1 MDRKNGNIIPMSERE
16 DLLNNL
22 KIDRT
27 KAPETEDSSSRKLIL
42 LGIAIVIVGSFS
54 WIFLSEEE
62 LKEVTT
68 FTVKSLQMSDSSA
81 TSILD
86 ASGYVVARRRATVSS
101 KMTGKV
107 MKVFIEEGM
116 YVEEGQLL
124 AQLDDSTM
132 IADLN
137 YSQSQLNE
145 AKRVFNR
152 TKELAKEELASQ
164 ASLDAARASVEGL
177 EALNEVRKQVVQ
189 DMKIL
194 APFSGVVV
202 YKAAQPGE
210 MISPVSAGGGFTN
223 TGICTIV
230 DMDSLEVEVDVN
242 ESFINRVKPGQPVIT
257 NLNAYPKWDIPSE
270 VIAIIPTA
278 DRNKATVKV
287 RIALLEKDERV
298 LPDMGSRVSFLRKV
312 ETKMEETPKEGVMIP
327 LAAISVSKDQSFV
340 QALKENKIIITNIEI
355 AEETANY
362 ARVTKGLESGMKV
375 IARFDDD
382 LEDNQKVIVK

>member
-1 MDRKNGNIIPMSERE
+1 MSDRE

-22 KIDRT
+22 KIDRSQ
-27 KAPETEDSSSRKLIL
+27 APTEDHSSSRKFIM
-42 LGIAIVIVGSFS
+42 LGLAVFIVGLFS
-54 WIFLSEEE
+54 WIFLSEDE

-152 TKELAKEELASQ
+152 TQELAKEELASQ

-177 EALNEVRKQVVQ
+177 EALNAVRKQVVQ

-278 DRNKATVKV
+278 DRNKATVRV

-312 ETKMEETPKEGVMIP
+312 ETQVNETPKEGMMIP
-327 LAAISVSKDQSFV
+327 LAAISTSDNQPKV
-340 QALKENKIIITNIEI
+340 QALNNDRIVVTNIEV

-362 ARVTKGLESGMKV
+362 ARVTAGLKSGMKV

-382 LEDNQKVIVK
+382 LKDNQKVIVK

>member
-1 MDRKNGNIIPMSERE
+1 MSDREN
-16 DLLNNL
+16 LLNNL
-22 KIDRT
+22 KIDRS
-27 KAPETEDSSSRKLIL
+27 APPAAGGQQSSKLYL
-42 LGIAIVIVGSFS
+42 LAISVLIVGLF
-54 WIFLSEEE
+54 WWLFLSDDE

-68 FTVKSLQMSDSSA
+68 FTVKSLEMSDASA

-116 YVEEGQLL
+116 YVEEGQIL

-132 IADLN
+132 QADLN

-145 AKRVFNR
+145 AKRIFNR
-152 TKELAKEELASQ
+152 TKELAKDELASQ
-164 ASLDAARASVEGL
+164 AALDAARASVEGL
-177 EALNEVRKQVVQ
+177 EALNAIRKQVVQ

-242 ESFINRVKPGQPVIT
+242 EAFINRVKPGQPVIT

-312 ETKMEETPKEGVMIP
+312 ENKSPEIVKEGVMIP
-327 LAAISVSKDQSFV
+327 LAAVAVKDDQSVV
-340 QALKENKIIITNIEI
+340 QALEGSKIRLTKVEV

-362 ARVTKGLESGMKV
+362 ARVIDGLKSGMTVVAIFDNELENNQQV
-375 IARFDDD
+375 II
-382 LEDNQKVIVK
+382 K

>member
-1 MDRKNGNIIPMSERE
+1 MSDREN
-16 DLLNNL
+16 LLNNL
-22 KIDRT
+22 KIDRST
-27 KAPETEDSSSRKLIL
+27 PPVVDGSPSNKLYL
-42 LGIAIVIVGSFS
+42 LGAAIVLVSFF
-54 WIFLSEEE
+54 WWLFLSEDE

-101 KMTGKV
+101 KVTGKV

-132 IADLN
+132 QADLN
-137 YSQSQLNE
+137 YSQSQLDE
-145 AKRVFNR
+145 ARRIFNR
-152 TKELAKEELASQ
+152 TGELAKEELASQ
-164 ASLDAARASVEGL
+164 ASLDAARAAMEGL
-177 EALNEVRKQVVQ
+177 EALNAVRKQVVK
-189 DMKIL
+189 DMQIL

-242 ESFINRVKPGQPVIT
+242 EAFINRVKPGQPVIT

-312 ETKMEETPKEGVMIP
+312 DNTNQEIQKEGVMIP
-327 LAAISVSKDQSFV
+327 LAAVADIDGNSLVQVVDGNSVQIM
-340 QALKENKIIITNIEI
+340 QIEV
-355 AEETANY
+355 AEQTANY
-362 ARVTKGLESGMKV
+362 ARVIKGLESGMKV
-375 IARFDDD
+375 IARFDDE
-382 LEDNQKVIVK
+382 LENNQKVIIK

>member
-1 MDRKNGNIIPMSERE
+1 MSERE
-16 DLLNNL
+16 NLLNNL
-22 KIDRT
+22 KIDRS
-27 KAPETEDSSSRKLIL
+27 AEPSEADSPNKLLL
-42 LGIAIVIVGSFS
+42 LGVAVVLVGFF
-54 WIFLSEEE
+54 WWLFLSDDE

-101 KMTGKV
+101 KVTGKV

-132 IADLN
+132 KADLN
-137 YSQSQLNE
+137 YSQSQLDE
-145 AKRVFNR
+145 AIRVFNR

-177 EALNEVRKQVVQ
+177 EALNAVRKQVVN
-189 DMKIL
+189 DMQIL

-242 ESFINRVKPGQPVIT
+242 EAFINRVKPGQPVIT

-312 ETKMEETPKEGVMIP
+312 ENATKETPKEGVMIP
-327 LAAISVSKDQSFV
+327 LGAVSTKDGESIVQVIEGTSVEVRQV
-340 QALKENKIIITNIEI
+340 EV

-362 ARVTKGLESGMKV
+362 ARVIKGLNSGMKV
-375 IARFDDD
+375 VARFDDE
-382 LEDNQKVIVK
+382 LEDGQKIIIK

>member
-1 MDRKNGNIIPMSERE
+1 MNDREN
-16 DLLNNL
+16 LLNNL
-22 KIDRT
+22 KIDRSAT
-27 KAPETEDSSSRKLIL
+27 PSQDQSNLSKLYL
-42 LGIAIVIVGSFS
+42 LGIAVILVIFFS
-54 WIFLSEEE
+54 WLFLSEEE

-68 FTVKSLQMSDSSA
+68 FTVKSLEMSDSSA

-132 IADLN
+132 LADLN
-137 YSQSQLNE
+137 YSESQLNE
-145 AKRVFNR
+145 AKRIYDR
-152 TKELAKEELASQ
+152 TLELTREDLASQ
-164 ASLDAARASVEGL
+164 ASLDAAKASLEGL
-177 EALNEVRKQVVQ
+177 EALNAVRKQIVQ

-298 LPDMGSRVSFLRKV
+298 LPDMGSRVSFLKKLENSRS
-312 ETKMEETPKEGVMIP
+312 TDSIDGVMIP
-327 LAAISVSKDQSFV
+327 LASVSEAGGESLV
-340 QALKENKIIITNIEI
+340 QVIDGSKIKLMSVEV
-355 AEETANY
+355 AEETSNY
-362 ARVTKGLESGMKV
+362 ARVTQGLSSGMKV
-375 IARFDDD
+375 VARFDSE
-382 LEDNQKVIVK
+382 LTNNQKIIIKYLKG

>member
-1 MDRKNGNIIPMSERE
+1 MSERE
-16 DLLNNL
+16 NLLNNL
-22 KIDRT
+22 KIDRS
-27 KAPETEDSSSRKLIL
+27 AEPSESDSPNKLLL
-42 LGIAIVIVGSFS
+42 LGVAVVLVGFF
-54 WIFLSEEE
+54 WWLFLSDDE

-101 KMTGKV
+101 KVTGKV

-132 IADLN
+132 KADLN
-137 YSQSQLNE
+137 YSQSQLDE
-145 AKRVFNR
+145 AIRVFNR

-177 EALNEVRKQVVQ
+177 EALNAVRKQVVN
-189 DMKIL
+189 DMQIL

-242 ESFINRVKPGQPVIT
+242 EAFINRVKPGQPVIT

-312 ETKMEETPKEGVMIP
+312 ENATKETPKEGVMIP
-327 LAAISVSKDQSFV
+327 LGAVSTKEGESIVQVIEGTSVEVRQV
-340 QALKENKIIITNIEI
+340 EV

-362 ARVTKGLESGMKV
+362 ARVIKGLNSGMKV
-375 IARFDDD
+375 VARFDDE
-382 LEDNQKVIVK
+382 LEDGQKITIK

>member
-1 MDRKNGNIIPMSERE
+1 MSDREN
-16 DLLNNL
+16 LLNNL
-22 KIDRT
+22 KIDRS
-27 KAPETEDSSSRKLIL
+27 APPVVDGSPSNKLYL
-42 LGIAIVIVGSFS
+42 LGAAIVLVSFF
-54 WIFLSEEE
+54 WWLFLSEDE

-101 KMTGKV
+101 KVTGKV

-132 IADLN
+132 QADLN
-137 YSQSQLNE
+137 YSQSQLDE
-145 AKRVFNR
+145 ARRIFNR
-152 TKELAKEELASQ
+152 TGELAKEELASQ
-164 ASLDAARASVEGL
+164 ASLDAARAAMEGL
-177 EALNEVRKQVVQ
+177 EALNAVRKQVVK
-189 DMKIL
+189 DMQIL

-242 ESFINRVKPGQPVIT
+242 EAFINRVKPGQPVIT

-312 ETKMEETPKEGVMIP
+312 DNNNQEIQKEGVMIP
-327 LAAISVSKDQSFV
+327 LAAVADIDGNSLVQVVDGNSVQIM
-340 QALKENKIIITNIEI
+340 QIEV

-362 ARVTKGLESGMKV
+362 ARVIKGLESGMQV
-375 IARFDDD
+375 IARFDDE
-382 LEDNQKVIVK
+382 LENNQKVIIK

>member
-1 MDRKNGNIIPMSERE
+1 MSDRE

-22 KIDRT
+22 KIDRSE
-27 KAPETEDSSSRKLIL
+27 APTGDHSSSRKFIM
-42 LGIAIVIVGSFS
+42 LGLAVFIVGLFY
-54 WIFLSEEE
+54 WIFLSEDE

-152 TKELAKEELASQ
+152 TQELAKEELASQ

-177 EALNEVRKQVVQ
+177 EALNAVRKQVVQ

-278 DRNKATVKV
+278 DRNKATVRV

-312 ETKMEETPKEGVMIP
+312 ETQVNETPKEGMMIP
-327 LAAISVSKDQSFV
+327 LAAISTSDNQPKV
-340 QALKENKIIITNIEI
+340 QALNNDRIVITNIEV

-362 ARVTKGLESGMKV
+362 ARVTAGLKSGMKV

-382 LEDNQKVIVK
+382 LKDNQKVIVK

>member
-1 MDRKNGNIIPMSERE
+1 MSDREN
-16 DLLNNL
+16 LLNNL
-22 KIDRT
+22 KIDRSA
-27 KAPETEDSSSRKLIL
+27 APSEENLPSNRLYL
-42 LGIAIVIVGSFS
+42 LGAAVLLVSFF
-54 WIFLSEEE
+54 WWFFLSDDE

-116 YVEEGQLL
+116 QVEEGQIL

-132 IADLN
+132 VADLN

-145 AKRVFNR
+145 AKRIFNR
-152 TKELAKEELASQ
+152 TRELAKEELASQ
-164 ASLDAARASVEGL
+164 ASLDSARAAVEGL
-177 EALNEVRKQVVQ
+177 EALNAVRKQVVQ

-242 ESFINRVKPGQPVIT
+242 EAFINRVKPGQPVIT

-298 LPDMGSRVSFLRKV
+298 LPDMGSRVSFLKKV
-312 ETKMEETPKEGVMIP
+312 ETQNREEVKEGVMIP
-327 LAAISVSKDQSFV
+327 LAALAILDDQSTV
-340 QALKENKIIITNIEI
+340 QVIDGSQIKLTRVKV

-362 ARVTKGLESGMKV
+362 ARIIEGLSSGMTVVAK
-375 IARFDDD
+375 FDKE
-382 LEDNQKVIVK
+382 LENNQKVIIK

>member
-1 MDRKNGNIIPMSERE
+1 MSDREN
-16 DLLNNL
+16 LLNNL
-22 KIDRT
+22 KIDRSA
-27 KAPETEDSSSRKLIL
+27 APSEEKLPSNRLYL
-42 LGIAIVIVGSFS
+42 LGAAVLLVSFF
-54 WIFLSEEE
+54 WWLFLSDDE

-116 YVEEGQLL
+116 QVEEGQIL

-132 IADLN
+132 VADLN

-152 TKELAKEELASQ
+152 TRELAKEELASQ
-164 ASLDAARASVEGL
+164 ASLDSARAAVEGL
-177 EALNEVRKQVVQ
+177 EALNAVRKQVVQ

-230 DMDSLEVEVDVN
+230 DMESLEVEVDVN
-242 ESFINRVKPGQPVIT
+242 EAFINRVKPGQPVIT

-298 LPDMGSRVSFLRKV
+298 LPDMGSRVSFLKKV
-312 ETKMEETPKEGVMIP
+312 ETQSREEIKEGVMIP
-327 LAAISVSKDQSFV
+327 LAALAILEDQSTV
-340 QALKENKIIITNIEI
+340 QVIDGSQIKLTRVKV

-362 ARVTKGLESGMKV
+362 ARIIEGLSSGMTVVAK
-375 IARFDDD
+375 FDKE
-382 LEDNQKVIVK
+382 LENNQKVIIK

>member
-1 MDRKNGNIIPMSERE
+1 MSDREN
-16 DLLNNL
+16 LLNNL
-22 KIDRT
+22 KIDRS
-27 KAPETEDSSSRKLIL
+27 AQPVVDGSPSNKLYL
-42 LGIAIVIVGSFS
+42 LGAAIVLVSFF
-54 WIFLSEEE
+54 WWLFLSEDE

-101 KMTGKV
+101 KVTGKV

-132 IADLN
+132 QADLN
-137 YSQSQLNE
+137 YSQSQLDE
-145 AKRVFNR
+145 ARRIFNR
-152 TKELAKEELASQ
+152 TGELAKEELASQ
-164 ASLDAARASVEGL
+164 ASLDAARAAMEGL
-177 EALNEVRKQVVQ
+177 EALNAVRKQVVK
-189 DMKIL
+189 DMQIL

-242 ESFINRVKPGQPVIT
+242 EAFINRVKPGQPVIT

-312 ETKMEETPKEGVMIP
+312 DNTNQEIQKEGVMIP
-327 LAAISVSKDQSFV
+327 LAAVADIDGSSLVQVVDGNSVQIM
-340 QALKENKIIITNIEI
+340 QIEV

-362 ARVTKGLESGMKV
+362 ARVIRGLESGMKV
-375 IARFDDD
+375 IARFDDE
-382 LEDNQKVIVK
+382 LENNQKVIIK

>member
-1 MDRKNGNIIPMSERE
+1 MSDRE

-22 KIDRT
+22 KIDRS
-27 KAPETEDSSSRKLIL
+27 APPSSEGQQSNKLYLFGISIL
-42 LGIAIVIVGSFS
+42 IVGFF
-54 WIFLSEEE
+54 WWLFLSDDE

-68 FTVKSLQMSDSSA
+68 FTVKSLEMSDASA

-107 MKVFIEEGM
+107 LKVFIEEGM
-116 YVEEGQLL
+116 YVEEGQIL

-132 IADLN
+132 KADLN

-145 AKRVFNR
+145 AIRIFNR
-152 TKELAKEELASQ
+152 TKELAKDELASQ

-177 EALNEVRKQVVQ
+177 EALNAVRKQVVQ

-242 ESFINRVKPGQPVIT
+242 EAFINRVKPGQPVIT

-287 RIALLEKDERV
+287 RIALLGRDERV

-312 ETKMEETPKEGVMIP
+312 ENKSPEIFKEGVMIP
-327 LAAISVSKDQSFV
+327 LAAVAIKDDQSVV
-340 QALKENKIIITNIEI
+340 QALEGSKIRLTKVEV

-362 ARVTKGLESGMKV
+362 ARVIDGLKSGMTVVAIFDNELENNQQV
-375 IARFDDD
+375 II
-382 LEDNQKVIVK
+382 K

>member
-1 MDRKNGNIIPMSERE
+1 MSERE

-27 KAPETEDSSSRKLIL
+27 KVPETEDSSSRKLIL

>member
-1 MDRKNGNIIPMSERE
+1 MAERE

-22 KIDRT
+22 KIDRS
-27 KAPETEDSSSRKLIL
+27 KAPAEDQSFLRKLIL
-42 LGIAIVIVGSFS
+42 FGAAVVIVGVFS
-54 WIFLSEEE
+54 WVFLSEDE

-145 AKRVFNR
+145 AKRVLSR

-164 ASLDAARASVEGL
+164 ASLDAARAAVEGL
-177 EALNEVRKQVVQ
+177 EALNAVREQVVQ

-298 LPDMGSRVSFLRKV
+298 LPDMGSRVSFLRKI
-312 ETKMEETPKEGVMIP
+312 ETKTEQTPKEGVMIP
-327 LAAISVSKDQSFV
+327 IAAISTSNNQSTV
-340 QALKENKIIITNIEI
+340 QALNENRIVLTEIEV

-362 ARVTKGLESGMKV
+362 ARVIRGLESGIKV
-375 IARFDDD
+375 VARFDDD
-382 LEDNQKVIVK
+382 LEDGQKVIVK

>member
-1 MDRKNGNIIPMSERE
+1 MSDREN
-16 DLLNNL
+16 LLNNL
-22 KIDRT
+22 KIDRS
-27 KAPETEDSSSRKLIL
+27 ALPAAGGQQSSKLYL
-42 LGIAIVIVGSFS
+42 LAISVLIVGLF
-54 WIFLSEEE
+54 WWLFLSDDE

-68 FTVKSLQMSDSSA
+68 FTVKSLEMSDASA

-116 YVEEGQLL
+116 YVEEGQIL

-132 IADLN
+132 QADLN

-145 AKRVFNR
+145 AKRIFNR
-152 TKELAKEELASQ
+152 TQELAKDELASQ
-164 ASLDAARASVEGL
+164 AALDAARASVEGL
-177 EALNEVRKQVVQ
+177 EALNAIRKQVVQ

-242 ESFINRVKPGQPVIT
+242 EAFINRVKPGQPVIT

-312 ETKMEETPKEGVMIP
+312 ENKSPEIVKEGVMIP
-327 LAAISVSKDQSFV
+327 LAAVAIKDDQSVV
-340 QALKENKIIITNIEI
+340 QALEGSKIRLTKVEV

-362 ARVTKGLESGMKV
+362 ARVIDGLKSGMTVVAIFDNELENNQQV
-375 IARFDDD
+375 II
-382 LEDNQKVIVK
+382 K

>member
-1 MDRKNGNIIPMSERE
+1 MSDREN
-16 DLLNNL
+16 LLNNL
-22 KIDRT
+22 KIDRSA
-27 KAPETEDSSSRKLIL
+27 APSEEDLPSNRLYMLGAAVL
-42 LGIAIVIVGSFS
+42 LVSFF
-54 WIFLSEEE
+54 WWLFLSDDE

-116 YVEEGQLL
+116 QVEEGQIL

-132 IADLN
+132 VADLN

-152 TKELAKEELASQ
+152 TRELAKEELASQ
-164 ASLDAARASVEGL
+164 ASLDSARAAVEGL
-177 EALNEVRKQVVQ
+177 EALNAVRKQVVQ

-242 ESFINRVKPGQPVIT
+242 EAFINRVKSGQPVIT

-298 LPDMGSRVSFLRKV
+298 LPDMGSRVSFLKKV
-312 ETKMEETPKEGVMIP
+312 ETQSREEVKEGVMIP
-327 LAAISVSKDQSFV
+327 LAALAILEDQSTV
-340 QALKENKIIITNIEI
+340 QVIDGSQIKLTRVKV

-362 ARVTKGLESGMKV
+362 ARIIEGLSSGMTVVAK
-375 IARFDDD
+375 FDKE
-382 LEDNQKVIVK
+382 LENNQKVIIK

>member
-1 MDRKNGNIIPMSERE
+1 MAERE

-22 KIDRT
+22 KIDRS
-27 KAPETEDSSSRKLIL
+27 KAPAEDQSFLRKLIL
-42 LGIAIVIVGSFS
+42 FGAAVVIVGVFS
-54 WIFLSEEE
+54 WVFLSEDE

-145 AKRVFNR
+145 AKRVLSR

-164 ASLDAARASVEGL
+164 ASLDAARAAVEGL
-177 EALNEVRKQVVQ
+177 EALNAVREQVVQ

-298 LPDMGSRVSFLRKV
+298 LPDMGSRVSFLRKI
-312 ETKMEETPKEGVMIP
+312 ETKTEQTPKEGVMIP
-327 LAAISVSKDQSFV
+327 IAAISTSNNQSTV
-340 QALKENKIIITNIEI
+340 QALNENRIVLTEIEV

-362 ARVTKGLESGMKV
+362 ARVIRGLESGIKV
-375 IARFDDD
+375 VARFDDD
-382 LEDNQKVIVK
+382 LEDGQKVIFK

>member
-1 MDRKNGNIIPMSERE
+1 MSDREN
-16 DLLNNL
+16 LLNNL
-22 KIDRT
+22 KIDRSA
-27 KAPETEDSSSRKLIL
+27 APSEEDLPSNRLYMLGAAVL
-42 LGIAIVIVGSFS
+42 LVSFF
-54 WIFLSEEE
+54 WWLFLSDDE

-116 YVEEGQLL
+116 QVEEGQIL

-132 IADLN
+132 VADLN

-152 TKELAKEELASQ
+152 TRELAKEELASQ
-164 ASLDAARASVEGL
+164 ASLDSARAAVEGL
-177 EALNEVRKQVVQ
+177 EALNAVRKQVVQ

-242 ESFINRVKPGQPVIT
+242 EAFINRVKSGQPVIT

-287 RIALLEKDERV
+287 RIALLEKDEIV
-298 LPDMGSRVSFLRKV
+298 LPDMGSRVSFLKKV
-312 ETKMEETPKEGVMIP
+312 ETQGREEVKEGVMIP
-327 LAAISVSKDQSFV
+327 LAALAILEDQSTV
-340 QALKENKIIITNIEI
+340 QVIDGSQIKLTRVKV
-355 AEETANY
+355 AEESANY
-362 ARVTKGLESGMKV
+362 ARIIEGLSSGMTVVAK
-375 IARFDDD
+375 FDKE
-382 LEDNQKVIVK
+382 LENNQKVIIK

>member
-1 MDRKNGNIIPMSERE
+1 MSERE
-16 DLLNNL
+16 NLLNNL
-22 KIDRT
+22 KIDRS
-27 KAPETEDSSSRKLIL
+27 AEPSEADSPNKLLL
-42 LGIAIVIVGSFS
+42 LGVAVVLVGFF
-54 WIFLSEEE
+54 WWLFLSDDE

-101 KMTGKV
+101 KVTGKV

-132 IADLN
+132 KADLN
-137 YSQSQLNE
+137 YSQSQLDE
-145 AKRVFNR
+145 AIRVFNR

-177 EALNEVRKQVVQ
+177 EALNAVRKQVVN
-189 DMKIL
+189 DMQIL

-242 ESFINRVKPGQPVIT
+242 EAFINRVKPGQPVIT

-287 RIALLEKDERV
+287 RIALLERDERV

-312 ETKMEETPKEGVMIP
+312 ENATKETPKEGVMIP
-327 LAAISVSKDQSFV
+327 LGAVSTKEGESIVQVIEGTSVEVRQV
-340 QALKENKIIITNIEI
+340 EV

-362 ARVTKGLESGMKV
+362 ARVIKGLNSGMKV
-375 IARFDDD
+375 VARFDDE
-382 LEDNQKVIVK
+382 LEDGQKIIIK

>member
-1 MDRKNGNIIPMSERE
+1 MSDRE

-22 KIDRT
+22 KIDRS
-27 KAPETEDSSSRKLIL
+27 APPSSEGLQSNKLYLFGISIL
-42 LGIAIVIVGSFS
+42 IVGFF
-54 WIFLSEEE
+54 WWLFLSDDE

-68 FTVKSLQMSDSSA
+68 FTVKSLEMSDASA

-107 MKVFIEEGM
+107 LKVFIEEGM
-116 YVEEGQLL
+116 YVEEGQIL

-132 IADLN
+132 KADLN

-145 AKRVFNR
+145 AIRIFNR
-152 TKELAKEELASQ
+152 TKELAKDELASQ

-177 EALNEVRKQVVQ
+177 EALNAVRKQVVQ

-242 ESFINRVKPGQPVIT
+242 EAFINRVKPGQPVIT

-287 RIALLEKDERV
+287 RIALLERDERV

-312 ETKMEETPKEGVMIP
+312 ENKSPEIVKEGVMIP
-327 LAAISVSKDQSFV
+327 LAAVAIKDDQSVV
-340 QALKENKIIITNIEI
+340 QALDGSKIRFTKVEVV
-355 AEETANY
+355 EETANY
-362 ARVTKGLESGMKV
+362 ARVIDGLKSGMTV
-375 IARFDDD
+375 VAIFDDE
-382 LEDNQKVIVK
+382 LEDNQQVTVK

>member
-1 MDRKNGNIIPMSERE
+1 MSDREN
-16 DLLNNL
+16 LLNNL
-22 KIDRT
+22 KIDRST
-27 KAPETEDSSSRKLIL
+27 TPSQGQSRLSKLYL
-42 LGIAIVIVGSFS
+42 FGIAVILVIFFS
-54 WIFLSEEE
+54 WLFLSEEE

-68 FTVKSLQMSDSSA
+68 FTVKSLEMSDSSA

-132 IADLN
+132 LADLN
-137 YSQSQLNE
+137 YSESQLNE
-145 AKRVFNR
+145 AKRIYDR
-152 TKELAKEELASQ
+152 TLELTKEDLASQ
-164 ASLDAARASVEGL
+164 ASLDAAKASLEGL
-177 EALNEVRKQVVQ
+177 EALNAVRKQVVQ

-298 LPDMGSRVSFLRKV
+298 LPDMGSRVSFLKKLGNSRS
-312 ETKMEETPKEGVMIP
+312 TAPIDGVMIP
-327 LAAISVSKDQSFV
+327 LASLSEAGDESFV
-340 QALKENKIIITNIEI
+340 QVIEGNKIKLMSVEV
-355 AEETANY
+355 AEETSNY
-362 ARVTKGLESGMKV
+362 ARVTEGLSSGMKV
-375 IARFDDD
+375 VARFDSE
-382 LEDNQKVIVK
+382 LTNNQKIIIK

>member
-1 MDRKNGNIIPMSERE
+1 MSDRE
-16 DLLNNL
+16 DLLNSL
-22 KIDRT
+22 KIDRS
-27 KAPETEDSSSRKLIL
+27 APPASKGLQSNKLSLFGISIL
-42 LGIAIVIVGSFS
+42 IVGFF
-54 WIFLSEEE
+54 WWLFLSDDE

-68 FTVKSLQMSDSSA
+68 FTVKSLEMSDASA

-116 YVEEGQLL
+116 YVEEGQIL

-132 IADLN
+132 KADLN

-145 AKRVFNR
+145 AIRIFNR
-152 TKELAKEELASQ
+152 TKELAKDELASQ

-177 EALNEVRKQVVQ
+177 EALNAVRKQVVQ

-223 TGICTIV
+223 TGICAIV

-242 ESFINRVKPGQPVIT
+242 EAFINRVKPGQPVIT

-287 RIALLEKDERV
+287 RIALLERDERV

-312 ETKMEETPKEGVMIP
+312 ENKSPEIVKEGVMIP
-327 LAAISVSKDQSFV
+327 LAAVAIKDDQPVV
-340 QALKENKIIITNIEI
+340 QALDGSKIRFTKVEV

-362 ARVTKGLESGMKV
+362 ARVIDGLESGMTV
-375 IARFDDD
+375 VAIFDDE
-382 LEDNQKVIVK
+382 LEDNQQVTVK

>member
-1 MDRKNGNIIPMSERE
+1 MSDRQN
-16 DLLNNL
+16 LLNNL
-22 KIDRT
+22 KIDRS
-27 KAPETEDSSSRKLIL
+27 APPVVDGSPSNKLYL
-42 LGIAIVIVGSFS
+42 LGAAIVLVSFF
-54 WIFLSEEE
+54 WWLFLSEDE

-101 KMTGKV
+101 KVTGKV

-132 IADLN
+132 QADLN
-137 YSQSQLNE
+137 YSQSQLDE
-145 AKRVFNR
+145 ARRIFNR
-152 TKELAKEELASQ
+152 TGELAKEELASQ
-164 ASLDAARASVEGL
+164 ASLDAARAAMEGL
-177 EALNEVRKQVVQ
+177 EALNAVRKQVVK
-189 DMKIL
+189 DMQIL

-242 ESFINRVKPGQPVIT
+242 EAFINRVKPGQPVIT

-312 ETKMEETPKEGVMIP
+312 DNTNQEIQKEGVMIP
-327 LAAISVSKDQSFV
+327 LAAVADIDGSSLVQVVDGNSVQIM
-340 QALKENKIIITNIEI
+340 QIEV

-362 ARVTKGLESGMKV
+362 ARVIKGLESGMKV
-375 IARFDDD
+375 IARFDDE
-382 LEDNQKVIVK
+382 LENNQKVIIK

>member
-1 MDRKNGNIIPMSERE
+1 MSDREN
-16 DLLNNL
+16 LLNNL
-22 KIDRT
+22 KIDRS
-27 KAPETEDSSSRKLIL
+27 APPAAGGQQSSKLYL
-42 LGIAIVIVGSFS
+42 LAISVLIVGLF
-54 WIFLSEEE
+54 WWLFLSDDE

-68 FTVKSLQMSDSSA
+68 FTVKSLEMSDASA

-116 YVEEGQLL
+116 YVEEGQIL

-132 IADLN
+132 QADLN

-145 AKRVFNR
+145 AKRIFNR
-152 TKELAKEELASQ
+152 TQELAKDELASQ
-164 ASLDAARASVEGL
+164 AALDAARASVEGL
-177 EALNEVRKQVVQ
+177 EALNALRKQVVQ

-242 ESFINRVKPGQPVIT
+242 EAFINRVKPGQPVIT

-312 ETKMEETPKEGVMIP
+312 ENKSPEIVKEGVMIP
-327 LAAISVSKDQSFV
+327 LAAVAIKDDQSVV
-340 QALKENKIIITNIEI
+340 QALEGSKIRLTKVEV

-362 ARVTKGLESGMKV
+362 ARVIDGLKSGMTVVAIFDNELKNNQQV
-375 IARFDDD
+375 II
-382 LEDNQKVIVK
+382 K

>member
-1 MDRKNGNIIPMSERE
+1 MSDREN
-16 DLLNNL
+16 LLNNL
-22 KIDRT
+22 KIDRS
-27 KAPETEDSSSRKLIL
+27 APPAAGGQQSSKLYL
-42 LGIAIVIVGSFS
+42 LAISVLVVGLF
-54 WIFLSEEE
+54 WWLFLSDDE

-68 FTVKSLQMSDSSA
+68 FTVKSLEMSDASA

-116 YVEEGQLL
+116 YVEEGQIL

-132 IADLN
+132 QADLN

-145 AKRVFNR
+145 AKRIFNR
-152 TKELAKEELASQ
+152 TQELAKDELASQ
-164 ASLDAARASVEGL
+164 AALDAARASVEGL
-177 EALNEVRKQVVQ
+177 EALNAIRKQVVQ

-242 ESFINRVKPGQPVIT
+242 EAFINRVKPGQPVIT

-287 RIALLEKDERV
+287 RIALLERDERV

-312 ETKMEETPKEGVMIP
+312 ENKSPEIVKEGVMIP
-327 LAAISVSKDQSFV
+327 LAAVAIKDDQSVV
-340 QALKENKIIITNIEI
+340 QALEGSKIRLTKVEV

-362 ARVTKGLESGMKV
+362 ARVIDGLKSGMTVVAIFDNELENNQQV
-375 IARFDDD
+375 II
-382 LEDNQKVIVK
+382 K

>member
-1 MDRKNGNIIPMSERE
+1 MSERE
-16 DLLNNL
+16 NLLNSL
-22 KIDRT
+22 KIDRS
-27 KAPETEDSSSRKLIL
+27 KDISEDDSPIKLYLLGLAIL
-42 LGIAIVIVGSFS
+42 LVGLF
-54 WIFLSEEE
+54 WWLFLSDDE

-101 KMTGKV
+101 KVTGKV

-132 IADLN
+132 RADLN
-137 YSQSQLNE
+137 YSRSQLNE
-145 AKRVFNR
+145 ARRIFNR
-152 TKELAKEELASQ
+152 TRELAKEELASQ
-164 ASLDAARASVEGL
+164 ASLDAARASLEGL
-177 EALNEVRKQVVQ
+177 EALNAVRQQIVN
-189 DMKIL
+189 DMQIL

-242 ESFINRVKPGQPVIT
+242 EAFINRVKPGQPVIT

-298 LPDMGSRVSFLRKV
+298 LPDMGSRVSFLRKLDN
-312 ETKMEETPKEGVMIP
+312 TNQSIQKEGVMIP
-327 LAAISVSKDQSFV
+327 SAALVEINGESLV
-340 QALKENKIIITNIEI
+340 QVIEDSTVKITLVNVE
-355 AEETANY
+355 EETANY
-362 ARVTKGLESGMKV
+362 VRVTKGLTSGMQVVAK
-375 IARFDDD
+375 FNDE
-382 LEDNQKVIVK
+382 LEDGQKIVVK

>member
-1 MDRKNGNIIPMSERE
+1 MSDRQN
-16 DLLNNL
+16 LLNNL
-22 KIDRT
+22 KIDRS
-27 KAPETEDSSSRKLIL
+27 APRSENASIRNNIYLF
-42 LGIAIVIVGSFS
+42 GIAVVLVIFFS
-54 WIFLSEEE
+54 WLFFSEDD

-68 FTVKSLQMSDSSA
+68 FTVKSLEMSNASA

-137 YSQSQLNE
+137 YSESQLNE
-145 AKRVFNR
+145 AKRIYDR
-152 TKELAKEELASQ
+152 TLELTKEDLASQ
-164 ASLDAARASVEGL
+164 ASLDAAKASLEGL
-177 EALNEVRKQVVQ
+177 EALNAVRKQIVQ

-287 RIALLEKDERV
+287 RIELLEKDERV
-298 LPDMGSRVSFLRKV
+298 LPDMGSRVSFLKKLENSRS
-312 ETKMEETPKEGVMIP
+312 TGSIDGVMIP
-327 LAAISVSKDQSFV
+327 LASVSEAGTESLV
-340 QALKENKIIITNIEI
+340 QVLDGNKIKLMVVEI
-355 AEETANY
+355 AEETSNY
-362 ARVTKGLESGMKV
+362 ARVTEGLSSGMKV
-375 IARFDDD
+375 VARFDDE
-382 LEDNQKVIVK
+382 LSNNQKVIIK

>member
-1 MDRKNGNIIPMSERE
+1 MSDREN
-16 DLLNNL
+16 LLNNL
-22 KIDRT
+22 KIDRSA
-27 KAPETEDSSSRKLIL
+27 APSEENLPSNRLYL
-42 LGIAIVIVGSFS
+42 LGAAVLLVSFF
-54 WIFLSEEE
+54 WWLFLSDDE

-116 YVEEGQLL
+116 QVEEGQIL

-132 IADLN
+132 VADLN

-145 AKRVFNR
+145 AKRIFNR
-152 TKELAKEELASQ
+152 TRELAKEELASQ
-164 ASLDAARASVEGL
+164 ASLDSARAAVEGL
-177 EALNEVRKQVVQ
+177 EALNAVRKQVVQ

-242 ESFINRVKPGQPVIT
+242 EAFINRVKPGQPVIT

-298 LPDMGSRVSFLRKV
+298 LPDMGSRVSFLKKV
-312 ETKMEETPKEGVMIP
+312 ETQGREEVKEGVMIP
-327 LAAISVSKDQSFV
+327 LAALAILEDQSTV
-340 QALKENKIIITNIEI
+340 QVIDGSQIKLTRVKV

-362 ARVTKGLESGMKV
+362 ARIIEGLSSGMTVVAK
-375 IARFDDD
+375 FDEE
-382 LEDNQKVIVK
+382 LENNQKVIIK

>member
-1 MDRKNGNIIPMSERE
+1 MSDREN
-16 DLLNNL
+16 LLNNL
-22 KIDRT
+22 KIDRS
-27 KAPETEDSSSRKLIL
+27 AQPVVDGSPSNKLYL
-42 LGIAIVIVGSFS
+42 LGAAFVLVSFF
-54 WIFLSEEE
+54 WWLFLSEDE

-101 KMTGKV
+101 KVTGKV

-132 IADLN
+132 QADLN
-137 YSQSQLNE
+137 YSQSQLDE
-145 AKRVFNR
+145 ARRIFNR
-152 TKELAKEELASQ
+152 TGELAKEELASQ
-164 ASLDAARASVEGL
+164 ASLDAARAAMEGL
-177 EALNEVRKQVVQ
+177 EALNAVRKQVVK
-189 DMKIL
+189 DMQIL

-242 ESFINRVKPGQPVIT
+242 EAFINRVKPGQPVIT

-312 ETKMEETPKEGVMIP
+312 DNNNQEIQKEGVMIP
-327 LAAISVSKDQSFV
+327 LAAVADIDGSSLV
-340 QALKENKIIITNIEI
+340 QVVDGNSIQIMQIEV

-362 ARVTKGLESGMKV
+362 ARVIKGLESGMKV
-375 IARFDDD
+375 IARFDDE
-382 LEDNQKVIVK
+382 LENNQKVIIK

>member
-1 MDRKNGNIIPMSERE
+1 MSKRE

-27 KAPETEDSSSRKLIL
+27 KVPDTEDSSSRKFIL

-152 TKELAKEELASQ
+152 TRELAKEELASQ

-327 LAAISVSKDQSFV
+327 LAAISVSKDKSFV

-362 ARVTKGLESGMKV
+362 ARVTKGLKSGMKV

>member
-1 MDRKNGNIIPMSERE
+1 MSDREN
-16 DLLNNL
+16 LLNNL
-22 KIDRT
+22 KIDRSA
-27 KAPETEDSSSRKLIL
+27 APSEENLPSNRLYL
-42 LGIAIVIVGSFS
+42 LGVAVLLVSFF
-54 WIFLSEEE
+54 WWLFLSDDE

-107 MKVFIEEGM
+107 MKVYIEEGM
-116 YVEEGQLL
+116 QVEEGQIL

-132 IADLN
+132 VADLN

-152 TKELAKEELASQ
+152 TRELANEELASQ
-164 ASLDAARASVEGL
+164 ASLDSARATVEGL
-177 EALNEVRKQVVQ
+177 EALNAVRKQVVQ

-242 ESFINRVKPGQPVIT
+242 EAFINRVKSGQPVIT

-298 LPDMGSRVSFLRKV
+298 LPDMGSRVSFLKKV
-312 ETKMEETPKEGVMIP
+312 ETQGREEAKEGVMIH
-327 LAAISVSKDQSFV
+327 LAALAILEDQSTV
-340 QALKENKIIITNIEI
+340 QGSDGSQIKLTRVKV
-355 AEETANY
+355 AEESANY
-362 ARVTKGLESGMKV
+362 ARIIEGLSSGMTVVAK
-375 IARFDDD
+375 FDKE
-382 LEDNQKVIVK
+382 LENNQKVIIK

>member
-1 MDRKNGNIIPMSERE
+1 MSDRE

-22 KIDRT
+22 KIDRS
-27 KAPETEDSSSRKLIL
+27 KETVEDSSSSRKFIM
-42 LGIAIVIVGSFS
+42 LGLAIFIVGFFS
-54 WIFLSEEE
+54 WVFLSDDE

-137 YSQSQLNE
+137 YSESQLNE
-145 AKRVFNR
+145 AKRIFNR

-164 ASLDAARASVEGL
+164 ASLDAARAAVEGL
-177 EALNEVRKQVVQ
+177 EALNEVRKQVVK

-278 DRNKATVKV
+278 DRNKATVRV

-298 LPDMGSRVSFLRKV
+298 LPDMGSRVSFLRKI
-312 ETKMEETPKEGVMIP
+312 ETKINETPKEGMMIP
-327 LAAISVSKDQSFV
+327 LAAISTSNNQPKV
-340 QALKENKIIITNIEI
+340 QALKDNRIMITNVEV
-355 AEETANY
+355 ADETANY
-362 ARVTKGLESGMKV
+362 ARVTKGLNAGMKV
-375 IARFDDD
+375 VARFDKD
-382 LEDNQKVIVK
+382 LEDNQRVIVK

>member
-1 MDRKNGNIIPMSERE
+1 MSDRE

-22 KIDRT
+22 KIDRS
-27 KAPETEDSSSRKLIL
+27 APPSSEGLQSNKLYLFGISIL
-42 LGIAIVIVGSFS
+42 IVGFF
-54 WIFLSEEE
+54 WWLFLSDDE

-68 FTVKSLQMSDSSA
+68 FTVKSLEMSDASA

-107 MKVFIEEGM
+107 LKVFIEEGM
-116 YVEEGQLL
+116 YVEEGQIL

-132 IADLN
+132 KADLN

-145 AKRVFNR
+145 AIRIFNR
-152 TKELAKEELASQ
+152 TKELAKDELASQ

-177 EALNEVRKQVVQ
+177 EALNAVRKQVVQ

-242 ESFINRVKPGQPVIT
+242 EAFINRVKPGQPVIT

-287 RIALLEKDERV
+287 RIALLERDERV

-312 ETKMEETPKEGVMIP
+312 ENKSPEIFKEGVMIP
-327 LAAISVSKDQSFV
+327 LAAVAIKDDHSVV
-340 QALKENKIIITNIEI
+340 QALDGSKIRFTKVEVV
-355 AEETANY
+355 EETANY
-362 ARVTKGLESGMKV
+362 ARVIDGLKSGMTV
-375 IARFDDD
+375 VAIFDDE
-382 LEDNQKVIVK
+382 LEDNQQVTVK